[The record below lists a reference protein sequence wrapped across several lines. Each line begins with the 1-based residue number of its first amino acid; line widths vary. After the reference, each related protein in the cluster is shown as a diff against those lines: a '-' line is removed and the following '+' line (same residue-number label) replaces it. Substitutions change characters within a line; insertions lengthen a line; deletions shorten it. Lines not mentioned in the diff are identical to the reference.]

1 MSERVRNAAFASKI
15 MSAEDAAAQIRPGD
29 RVGMSGFTG
38 AGYPKVVPGALA
50 KRIKA
55 AHDAGQEFTIDL
67 FTGASTAPRTGRRS
81 GRGRRH
87 RLPYAYQSDPIMRA
101 KINEGT
107 IDYSDIHLS
116 HLAQRVWEGGVFD
129 TLDVAVVE
137 VTEVLPPDGQ
147 VVPAS
152 SVGNNK
158 SWLDLADKVILEVN
172 AWQSQELLGMHDIYY
187 GTALPPNRRP
197 VMINRPQDRIGQT
210 TYNVDPAKVI
220 AVVETDAPDRN
231 SEFKA
236 PDEASIAIANHLLDF
251 LVHQVERGRL
261 PKSLLPL
268 QSGVGNV
275 ANAVLI
281 GLVDSPLRTPH
292 LLHRGDPG
300 RHGRPDRIRQTRL
313 RLGHGVLPVPPKMAE
328 EMNRRAAYFREKIM
342 LRPQEI
348 SNHPRGDPSPRPGRL
363 QRHDRGRHLR
373 QRELHP
379 RLWYPGDERHRRLRR
394 LRPQRVRL
402 RLRHPVHRQERRDL
416 LHRPVRL
423 AHRSHRARHRD
434 DHHRTGPGRHPRP
447 EPPQAGRGD
456 HRQVRPPPTTRNRC
470 ASTSSTPRRSTPAG
484 CTPPHDLAQAFSW
497 HLRLAET
504 GTMQPS

>member
-67 FTGASTAPRTGRRS
+67 FTGASTAPELDGDLAAVDGIGFRT
-81 GRGRRH
+81 
-87 RLPYAYQSDPIMRA
+87 PYQSDPIMRA

-116 HLAQRVWEGGVFD
+116 HLAQRVWEGVFD

-137 VTEVLPPDGQ
+137 VTEVLPDGQ

-281 GLVDSPLRTPH
+281 GLVDSPFEH
-292 LLHRGDPG
+292 LTSYTEVIQDGMVDLIESGKLDFASA
-300 RHGRPDRIRQTRL
+300 TAFSL
-313 RLGHGVLPVPPKMAE
+313 SPKMAE

-348 SNHPRGDPSPRPGRL
+348 SNHPEVIRRLGLVACNGMIEADIYGNVNSTHVSGTRVMNGIGGSGDFARNAFVSAFVTPSTAKNGAISCIVPFASHIDHTEHDTAMIITEQGLADIRGLSPRKRAAVIIDKCAHP
-363 QRHDRGRHLR
+363 DYKEPLR
-373 QRELHP
+373 EYVKHA
-379 RLWYPGDERHRRLRR
+379 E
-394 LRPQRVRL
+394 
-402 RLRHPVHRQERRDL
+402 
-416 LHRPVRL
+416 
-423 AHRSHRARHRD
+423 AIN
-434 DHHRTGPGRHPRP
+434 
-447 EPPQAGRGD
+447 AGRM
-456 HRQVRPPPTTRNRC
+456 HT
-470 ASTSSTPRRSTPAG
+470 
-484 CTPPHDLAQAFSW
+484 PHDLAQAFSW